1 MEEELKA
8 LVLGLVQGASEFLP
22 ISSSGHLYLVPKLL
36 GWGGLID
43 SLTFDV
49 ALHIG
54 TTIAVI
60 LFFWRDW
67 MTLIGAFFRV
77 APQGAK
83 AVWED
88 DQARL
93 LVLIAIGSIPAAIL
107 GFLLQDFFENEARNV
122 ALVASMLIIF
132 AIVLYAADRLGKQ
145 ERDESTTTL
154 HDALIIGLAQ
164 SMALVPGVSRSG
176 ITISAGLFRGMDRR
190 TAARFSFL
198 LGTPT
203 TVGACLLKLKDILSS
218 SEGGSASVLVV
229 GIVTSFIA
237 GFIAIKFLLRYVQ
250 THDLR
255 VFVGYRIALGVAV
268 LLVSALGR

>member
-77 APQGAK
+77 APQGVK
-83 AVWED
+83 SVWED

-132 AIVLYAADRLGKQ
+132 A
-145 ERDESTTTL
+145 
-154 HDALIIGLAQ
+154 
-164 SMALVPGVSRSG
+164 
-176 ITISAGLFRGMDRR
+176 
-190 TAARFSFL
+190 
-198 LGTPT
+198 
-203 TVGACLLKLKDILSS
+203 
-218 SEGGSASVLVV
+218 
-229 GIVTSFIA
+229 
-237 GFIAIKFLLRYVQ
+237 
-250 THDLR
+250 
-255 VFVGYRIALGVAV
+255 
-268 LLVSALGR
+268 